1 MIFAVART
9 APPPV
14 TIVIHV
20 MCVQVE
26 SRIEL
31 SRCSQ
36 DSPSPCYHRVTHVVC
51 VQVESRIELSR
62 CSQDSLSSYANA
74 SLPFA
79 TWLKGV
85 ESRIADL
92 STLPR
97 AKDLL
102 LLEKDEMKVRMS
114 KQCVSNLLSHVKFV

>member
-1 MIFAVART
+1 M
-9 APPPV
+9 
-14 TIVIHV
+14 
-20 MCVQVE
+20 
-26 SRIEL
+26 
-31 SRCSQ
+31 
-36 DSPSPCYHRVTHVVC
+36 
-51 VQVESRIELSR
+51 QVESRIELSR

-102 LLEKDEMKVRMS
+102 LLEKDEMKVHMN
-114 KQCVSNLLSHVKFV
+114 KQCVSDLLSYVKHMYEAHVNHM